1 MDVAGCG
8 DTRMLRSITRSHLD
22 GFHHIP
28 IGGLKTEV
36 KIPKEIKPAWVKK
49 HGEAVG
55 EVHRGEDGYKACLLK
70 KRGPKLV
77 HFTQLYPKR
86 NFTLTHREAEQNFKP
101 YVRYKGKWRISD

>member
-1 MDVAGCG
+1 M
-8 DTRMLRSITRSHLD
+8 
-22 GFHHIP
+22 
-28 IGGLKTEV
+28 

-77 HFTQLYPKR
+77 HFTQLDPKR